1 MFTSLFLVE
10 IRWLWREQ
18 WPFKDFESRQK
29 NSWLNARYILQEM
42 TPRPPD
48 VCFAAAGADFA
59 AAGADFAA
67 AGAFFSRAF
76 KNKCPDFRFDGCI
89 V

>member
-1 MFTSLFLVE
+1 ME

-59 AAGADFAA
+59 S
-67 AGAFFSRAF
+67 AGAFLFLERLRKSARI
-76 KNKCPDFRFDGCI
+76 DGLM